1 MPQQTAISIFLTGFM
16 GAGKTTVGQLLAD
29 ILKLPFVDLDARIVL
44 REQRSIADIFSVEG
58 ESYFRDCE
66 TALLEQLKEEPTA
79 VYATGGG
86 IVVREANRNAMTDM
100 GCVVYL
106 HTSWT
111 TLQNRLQHSVGRPLV
126 DHDKEW
132 DELKSLWDKRQE
144 FYSKADIIV
153 QTDGLTP
160 PEVARNIAGQLLV
173 KE

>member
-29 ILKLPFVDLDARIVL
+29 ILKLPFVDLDARIVH
-44 REQRSIADIFSVEG
+44 
-58 ESYFRDCE
+58 FRDCE

-86 IVVREANRNAMTDM
+86 IVVREANRNAMMNM